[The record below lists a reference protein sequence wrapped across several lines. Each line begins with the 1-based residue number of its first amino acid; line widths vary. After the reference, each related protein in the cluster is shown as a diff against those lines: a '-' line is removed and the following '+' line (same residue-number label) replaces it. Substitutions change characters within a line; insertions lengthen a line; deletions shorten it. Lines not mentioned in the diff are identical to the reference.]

1 MKYFLLKLQEPV
13 LLVWLSGI
21 LLPRKQSS
29 LPALALLYLMGI
41 SLSLPLSQPLQPSL
55 FWYYL
60 LELSFYWSLVFT
72 LPFDVKRKVSGS
84 LREESSTNRTQADR
98 SGE

>member
-1 MKYFLLKLQEPV
+1 MFPREV
-13 LLVWLSGI
+13 LVWLADI
-21 LLPRKQSS
+21 LVMRKEPS
-29 LPALALLYLMGI
+29 LPALALLDLMGI
-41 SLSLPLSQPLQPSL
+41 SPSLPLSQPLQPSL

-84 LREESSTNRTQADR
+84 LGEELSETGPEVNAQERE
-98 SGE
+98 GG